1 MCDLCYYICVY
12 PHIIRKMN
20 IKTLELELNLLHE
33 RVCSALSDSTRVMI
47 LYLLAEKEMFV
58 NEISEA
64 LEAPQSTISRHLR
77 ILRERNLVTTERKGT
92 SVMYTLQ
99 DRRIIEALDLMRA
112 ILNDQIKAEAAI
124 TQAISENKE

>member
-1 MCDLCYYICVY
+1 MYDLCYYICVH
-12 PHIIRKMN
+12 PHIIGIMN

-47 LYLLAEKEMFV
+47 LYLLAENEMFV

-64 LEAPQSTISRHLR
+64 LDAPQSTVSRHLR
-77 ILRERNLVTTERKGT
+77 ILRERNLVATERQGT
-92 SVMYTLQ
+92 SVMYRLQ
-99 DRRIIEALDLMRA
+99 DTRIIEALDLMRA

-124 TQAISENKE
+124 TQAISENK